1 MWVSDSH
8 HLSILGNPHG
18 NGHKKVSGL
27 GLFLVIVDV
36 NVPQQ
41 IKKASAVI
49 VFLCSLLFGLL
60 IAYPELNVIWP

>member
-8 HLSILGNPHG
+8 HLAILGNPHE
-18 NGHKKVSGL
+18 NDHEKVSGL

-36 NVPQQ
+36 NIPRQ
-41 IKKASAVI
+41 IKKASVAI

-60 IAYPELNVIWP
+60 IAYPELNAIWP